1 MVKKSSKK
9 KLTIKKAHKY
19 FSAQCFNKTWDYL
32 DMPERT
38 AEQDEEMLRSAM
50 ASHWHWTQR
59 KDYGPVS
66 KSIANWQV
74 SRVFATL
81 GQADNAHR
89 YGQRALDA
97 LEGQENLPFYQG
109 YGYEALAR
117 AEAVAGDAAQMK
129 SYLEK
134 ARHAAAEV
142 SDDDSKQLLLSDIE
156 TITLT

>member
-1 MVKKSSKK
+1 VAKNSSKK

-19 FSAQCFNKTWDYL
+19 FSAQCFNNTWDYL
-32 DMPERT
+32 DIPERT

-66 KSIANWQV
+66 ESIASWQV
-74 SRVFATL
+74 SRVFAVL
-81 GQADNAHR
+81 GQSDNAHR

-117 AEAVAGDAAQMK
+117 AEAVAGDAAQMN

-134 ARHAAAEV
+134 ARQAAAEV
-142 SDDDSKQLLLSDIE
+142 SDEDSKKMLLVDLD
-156 TITLT
+156 TIGLV